1 MAVVKHG
8 VSTDSPDR
16 LLIDAGAVYFNF
28 IDADSPGTLLGATR
42 GGNTFELARTIRK
55 MEADGAKGP
64 VKGMRRL
71 EEVAA
76 TIKANMLEL
85 TAENLRR
92 AIAGAIYSSGTTL
105 EEDEAV
111 GNGDGETLVF
121 ALDHSPVQE
130 NSETIA
136 VADRGTQVLLTDYT
150 IDYAAGSIQ
159 FVVAPEDGKA
169 ITATYY
175 YVSAAAVIGGETTE
189 AYKYLIK
196 DAAYIGNVAI
206 VGTLTGKTKP
216 VIVIITNALCDAG
229 FSLALAPK
237 DEAVPAI
244 TFTAHYLNTDL
255 DTEPWS
261 IEYPAS

>member
-1 MAVVKHG
+1 MVVKHG
-8 VSTDSPDR
+8 VSTDSADR
-16 LLIDAGAVYFNF
+16 LLIDAGAIYFNF

-42 GGNTFELARTIRK
+42 GGNSFELARTIRR

-64 VKGMRRL
+64 VKGLRRI
-71 EEVAA
+71 EEVVA

-92 AIAGAIYSSGTTL
+92 AIAGAIYISGTTPITD
-105 EEDEAV
+105 EDV
-111 GNGDGETLVF
+111 GTGDGVTKVF
-121 ALDHSPVQE
+121 SLAQSPVEE

-136 VADRGTQVLLTDYT
+136 VVDRGTQVLLTDYT
-150 IDYAAGSIQ
+150 MDYAAGKIY
-159 FVVAPEDGKA
+159 FVTAPEDTKA
-169 ITATYY
+169 ITATYKY
-175 YVSAAAVIGGETTE
+175 ISAAAVMGGETTE
-189 AYKYLIK
+189 ANKYLIK

-206 VGTLTGKTKP
+206 VGTLTGKTNP
-216 VIVIITNALCDAG
+216 VIIIITNALCDAG

-237 DEAVPAI
+237 DEAVPEV
-244 TFTAHYLNTDL
+244 TFTAHYVNTDL